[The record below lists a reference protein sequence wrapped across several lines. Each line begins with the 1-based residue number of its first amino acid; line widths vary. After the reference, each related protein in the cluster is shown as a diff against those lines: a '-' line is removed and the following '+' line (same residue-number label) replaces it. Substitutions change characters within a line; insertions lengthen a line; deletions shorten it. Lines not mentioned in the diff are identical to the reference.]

1 MKKETKAKIWK
12 ICVVVAVIALI
23 CLAIYLPLK
32 LSGALETINSAE
44 KLKEVILSWGVY
56 GYILFFAIQ
65 FLQVVFLPIPAAVTT
80 VAGTLVFGVWATF
93 GLSLVAVISASAFSF
108 FLGRKLG
115 KKIVVWI
122 AGEKDTEKW
131 SEKLSKGKYVFFLMM
146 LFPVFPDDI
155 LCMLVGATTN
165 MTWKFFLVT
174 NFITRPIGIAC
185 TCFLGSGT
193 IPFTGWWIALW
204 VVLALACVAL
214 FVLTYKFQPQIEAFI
229 LKLAKK
235 FERKGEAKGEE
246 NTQEGENILQNEIE
260 VAPREE
266 NPKEEETSNEKGEEG
281 GGDNGEE
288 V

>member
-1 MKKETKAKIWK
+1 MKKETRAKIWK
-12 ICVVVAVIALI
+12 ICVVLAVVAII

-32 LSGALETINSAE
+32 LTGALEKINSAE
-44 KLKEVILSWGVY
+44 SLKEVILSWGAY
-56 GYILFFAIQ
+56 GYILFFVIQ

-93 GLSLVAVISASAFSF
+93 GLSLVAVILASAFSF

-115 KKIVVWI
+115 RKIVVWV

-146 LFPVFPDDI
+146 LLPVFPDDI

-165 MTWKFFLVT
+165 MTWKFFLAT
-174 NFITRPIGIAC
+174 NFITRPIGIAF
-185 TCFLGSGT
+185 TCFLGSGV

-204 VVLALACVAL
+204 AMLALACVVL
-214 FVLTYKFQPQIEAFI
+214 FVLTYKYQPQIEAFI

-235 FERKGEAKGEE
+235 FERKKKQSQETEE
-246 NTQEGENILQNEIE
+246 PPTEKPTQTQEIPTEKTTQTQEISTKEN
-260 VAPREE
+260 
-266 NPKEEETSNEKGEEG
+266 NEK
-281 GGDNGEE
+281 
-288 V
+288 

>member
-1 MKKETKAKIWK
+1 MKKETRAKIWK
-12 ICVVVAVIALI
+12 ICVVLAVVAII

-32 LSGALETINSAE
+32 LTGALEKINSAE
-44 KLKEVILSWGVY
+44 SLKEVILSWGAY
-56 GYILFFAIQ
+56 GYILFFVIQ

-93 GLSLVAVISASAFSF
+93 GLSLVAVILASAFSF

-115 KKIVVWI
+115 RKIVVWV

-146 LFPVFPDDI
+146 LLPVFPDDI

-165 MTWKFFLVT
+165 MTWKFFLAT
-174 NFITRPIGIAC
+174 NFITRPIGIAF
-185 TCFLGSGT
+185 TCFLGSGV

-204 VVLALACVAL
+204 AMLALACVVL
-214 FVLTYKFQPQIEAFI
+214 FVLTYKYQPQIEAFI

-235 FERKGEAKGEE
+235 FERKKKQSQETETPPTEKQTKKEELPTEKTTQTQEISTEE
-246 NTQEGENILQNEIE
+246 N
-260 VAPREE
+260 
-266 NPKEEETSNEKGEEG
+266 KEE
-281 GGDNGEE
+281 
-288 V
+288 

>member
-1 MKKETKAKIWK
+1 MKKETRAKIWK
-12 ICVVVAVIALI
+12 ICVVLAVVAII

-32 LSGALETINSAE
+32 LTGALEKINSAE
-44 KLKEVILSWGVY
+44 SLKEVILSWGAY
-56 GYILFFAIQ
+56 GYILFFVIQ

-93 GLSLVAVISASAFSF
+93 GLSLVAVILASAFSF

-115 KKIVVWI
+115 RKIVVWV

-146 LFPVFPDDI
+146 LLPVFPDDI

-165 MTWKFFLVT
+165 MTWKFFLAT
-174 NFITRPIGIAC
+174 NFITRPIGIAF
-185 TCFLGSGT
+185 TCFLGSGV

-214 FVLTYKFQPQIEAFI
+214 FVLTYKYQPQIEAFI

-235 FERKGEAKGEE
+235 FERKKKQS
-246 NTQEGENILQNEIE
+246 QET
-260 VAPREE
+260 EE
-266 NPKEEETSNEKGEEG
+266 NPTEKQTETQEISTEIPTQTQEISTEENKEE
-281 GGDNGEE
+281 
-288 V
+288 

>member
-12 ICVVVAVIALI
+12 ICVVLAVIAII

-32 LSGALETINSAE
+32 LTGALAKINSAE
-44 KLKEVILSWGVY
+44 SLKEVILSWGAY
-56 GYILFFAIQ
+56 GYILFFVIQ

-93 GLSLVAVISASAFSF
+93 GLSLVAVILASVFSF

-115 KKIVVWI
+115 RKVVVWI
-122 AGEKDTEKW
+122 AGEKDTQKW

-146 LFPVFPDDI
+146 LLPVFPDDI

-165 MTWKFFLVT
+165 MTWKFFLIT
-174 NFITRPIGIAC
+174 NLITRPIGIAF
-185 TCFLGSGT
+185 TCFLGSGV

-204 VVLALACVAL
+204 VVLAIACVVL

-235 FERKGEAKGEE
+235 FERKKKPTEDEIQQTTDVQIDIQEE
-246 NTQEGENILQNEIE
+246 SDKIDE
-260 VAPREE
+260 
-266 NPKEEETSNEKGEEG
+266 
-281 GGDNGEE
+281 
-288 V
+288 

>member
-56 GYILFFAIQ
+56 GYILFFVIQ

-80 VAGTLVFGVWATF
+80 VAGTLVFGVWVTF
-93 GLSLVAVISASAFSF
+93 GLSLVAVILASAFSF

-122 AGEKDTEKW
+122 AGEKDTERW

-155 LCMLVGATTN
+155 LCMLVGSTTN

-204 VVLALACVAL
+204 VVLAIACIVL

-235 FERKGEAKGEE
+235 FERKGGAKNQEQAQKE
-246 NTQEGENILQNEIE
+246 NLLQNERD
-260 VAPREE
+260 A
-266 NPKEEETSNEKGEEG
+266 TSGEKGEEKEE
-281 GGDNGEE
+281 GDNGEE
-288 V
+288 R